1 MALLWRHNRQDEG
14 GVTSPALVVFPG
26 GNYRNI
32 KDKHVNHSHGAG
44 TLPFNDTRRW
54 RSHLVYEEGGDVA
67 GLLQLACADDHPAQ
81 LRSRLRRHDRPSQ
94 PFASRKPA
102 SSSGIEWRSSYERL
116 SSVKEA
122 PAHFYGG
129 PQYDEPGFPHVEGM
143 PGQQYRFLA
152 VPWCGP
158 APSDAPR
165 TPVPAGTSYRSA
177 CCAASG

>member
-1 MALLWRHNRQDEG
+1 MALLWRHDRQDEG

-81 LRSRLRRHDRPSQ
+81 LRSRLRRHDRHSPSHREARIQLRNLQ
-94 PFASRKPA
+94 PRGHPSLY
-102 SSSGIEWRSSYERL
+102 IERHT
-116 SSVKEA
+116 VTTV
-122 PAHFYGG
+122 
-129 PQYDEPGFPHVEGM
+129 QV
-143 PGQQYRFLA
+143 
-152 VPWCGP
+152 
-158 APSDAPR
+158 
-165 TPVPAGTSYRSA
+165 
-177 CCAASG
+177 